1 MDTRETAADGDP
13 ATDLEL
19 LVFSGDDV
27 QTFALPKAGTVTIG
41 RGEQSALRID
51 DPSVS
56 RNHAILRV
64 SDGLEVEDLGSA
76 NGTLLRGRTNAG
88 SSASETLNVRHL
100 LKRGAPLSVGD
111 SIIFGT
117 TSVVVRHKPKTEA
130 LDLGA
135 GNPGVI
141 VHDPAMRAI
150 YEQAALAARSS
161 LNVLV
166 LGETGVGKE
175 VLVAR
180 DPRALAPRERPVPG
194 AQLRRADRSRCCES
208 ELFGYEK
215 GAFTGAAAA
224 EAGPV
229 RGGRPAAPCSS
240 TRSASCRPRRRPS
253 CCA

>member
-1 MDTRETAADGDP
+1 M
-13 ATDLEL
+13 
-19 LVFSGDDV
+19 
-27 QTFALPKAGTVTIG
+27 TIG

-141 VHDPAMRAI
+141 VRDPAMRAI

-166 LGETGVGKE
+166 CGESHRHRQGAGR
-175 VLVAR
+175 AR
-180 DPRALAPRERPVPG
+180 DPHAIAPPQGRARAG
-194 AQLRRADRSRCCES
+194 QLRRAAGLARRERAVRSRARRV
-208 ELFGYEK
+208 LRR
-215 GAFTGAAAA
+215 AAAA
-224 EAGPV
+224 GGPV
-229 RGGRPAAPCSS
+229 RGRDRRPGL
-240 TRSASCRPRRRPS
+240 PRRGRRAPG
-253 CCA
+253 ARATAPRARGARRDAP